1 MDTEAERSVGGFIRT
16 LSQPRAFLVAL
27 AAIGPGLL
35 VMLADTDVGNVA
47 VAAQAGAHWGFR
59 LLPLLLA
66 LIPVLYI
73 IQELTVRLGI
83 FTRKGLAELIRERF
97 GRTWSVIA
105 GIGLAVVV
113 LASLVTEFTGVA
125 GVGELYG
132 VSRNLSVSLAG
143 AVLLAIVATGTYRRI
158 EFITLWI
165 GLFQLAFFL
174 VAATARPGMHRVAH
188 EMVDIPFSNGAFW
201 LLVAAVIG
209 ACFNP
214 WMMFYQ
220 QSAVVDKRLGQH
232 QYTVSRIETAVG
244 AVLTQLLTAAV
255 LFAAATSFGPHGFD
269 GNLETV
275 GDISRAMKPLLG
287 ASLGPLVFSIGVLG
301 ASMVAAVVC
310 SLALAWGIGELCGM
324 RRMLEHEPQRLRWF
338 FLTYVA
344 GTIAAGAL
352 VLFSR
357 NLLWLA
363 ILAQVVNVFML
374 PLMVGFL
381 IALAATC
388 LPHPLRIRGRYLWL
402 TVCLAVVTCGCG
414 LFGGLQRIFGGS

>member
-1 MDTEAERSVGGFIRT
+1 
-16 LSQPRAFLVAL
+16 
-27 AAIGPGLL
+27 
-35 VMLADTDVGNVA
+35 MLADTDVGNVA

-66 LIPVLYI
+66 LIPALYI

-83 FTRKGLAELIRERF
+83 FTRKGLSELIHERF
-97 GRTWSVIA
+97 GRTWSVLA

-143 AVLLAIVATGTYRRI
+143 AVLLAIVTTGTYRRI

-165 GLFQLAFFL
+165 GLFQLAFFA
-174 VAATARPGMHRVAH
+174 VAATAHPSMHRVAH
-188 EMVDIPFSNGAFW
+188 EMIDIPFGNGAFW
-201 LLVAAVIG
+201 LLVAAIIG

-220 QSAVVDKRLGQH
+220 QSAVVDKRLGQD

-244 AVLTQLLTAAV
+244 AVITQLLTAAV
-255 LFAAATSFGPHGFD
+255 LLAAATSFGPHGFD
-269 GNLETV
+269 GSLKTV

-287 ASLGPLVFSIGVLG
+287 PLLGPLVFSVGVLG

-324 RRMLEHEPQRLRWF
+324 RRMLEHEPKRLRWF
-338 FLTYVA
+338 FLIYAA
-344 GTIAAGAL
+344 GVIAAGAL
-352 VLFSR
+352 VLFSP

-363 ILAQVVNVFML
+363 ILAQVANVFML
-374 PLMVGFL
+374 PLVVGFL

-388 LPHPLRIRGRYLWL
+388 LPDRFRLRGRYLWL
-402 TVCLAVVTCGCG
+402 TVGLAIVTCGCG
-414 LFGGLQRIFGGS
+414 LFGGIRGIENFRRQGHNGGISRRVESFAVSTPHCA